1 MSNSH
6 VQSAKAIAGLRGP
19 SGLFVQSAAADMIHG
34 SKEIEMKSVRS
45 GFLLL
50 SATLMGTIAF
60 GQGVPPLPSGIDLSG
75 AWFPLTHQDSGLGT
89 AAGMIADWG
98 GIPMNEAARIY
109 GLSWSASRITVRQHQ
124 CAGYVPPYFYV
135 APGNYRIW
143 EERDPDT
150 QRLVAIKM
158 YGQIAEGLRTI
169 WMDGRPHPPAYAQHT
184 WLGFST
190 GKFEGN
196 VLTVFT
202 THIKRGWVRANGAP
216 QSDQATVTDHFIRH
230 GDRITYFSVINDP
243 VYLAEPLSKT
253 SELQRSLKQ
262 PDAWLYACDDAEQI
276 VGRPDDQ
283 VPHHLFGENPF
294 LREYADKN
302 KVPLLGALG
311 GPETMYPEYVAK
323 LKTATDAEAL
333 AKTRPLSG
341 AQRASRA
348 VDPDPHD
355 GEIHVLPVQGNV
367 YMLVGDGGNIAAQVG
382 NQGALVVDTGSGQ
395 LADKVIAAIR
405 KLTDKPIQF
414 IVNTSFHADHTG
426 GNLKIHAA
434 GADPSLV
441 GSFFSNQFADAGQGA
456 TIIGNQTIQDRMS
469 VAGTPASG
477 WPSDTFLTGRRRK
490 FQNGEA
496 VEIFFQ
502 PNAITDGDSIVH
514 FRRSDVIVT
523 GDIFTT
529 TQYPFID
536 VKNGGTVQGEIA
548 ALNYILDKTV
558 YEHDEEGGT
567 LIIPG
572 HGRLCD
578 EWEVAEYRDMI
589 VIIRDRVQALIKT
602 GATLQQV
609 QAARVTADYDDRFG
623 ATTGPWTTNMFVEAV
638 YTSLKNAGARD

>member
-1 MSNSH
+1 M
-6 VQSAKAIAGLRGP
+6 
-19 SGLFVQSAAADMIHG
+19 
-34 SKEIEMKSVRS
+34 
-45 GFLLL
+45 
-50 SATLMGTIAF
+50 
-60 GQGVPPLPSGIDLSG
+60 
-75 AWFPLTHQDSGLGT
+75 
-89 AAGMIADWG
+89 
-98 GIPMNEAARIY
+98 
-109 GLSWSASRITVRQHQ
+109 
-124 CAGYVPPYFYV
+124 
-135 APGNYRIW
+135 
-143 EERDPDT
+143 
-150 QRLVAIKM
+150 
-158 YGQIAEGLRTI
+158 
-169 WMDGRPHPPAYAQHT
+169 
-184 WLGFST
+184 
-190 GKFEGN
+190 
-196 VLTVFT
+196 
-202 THIKRGWVRANGAP
+202 
-216 QSDQATVTDHFIRH
+216 
-230 GDRITYFSVINDP
+230 
-243 VYLAEPLSKT
+243 
-253 SELQRSLKQ
+253 
-262 PDAWLYACDDAEQI
+262 
-276 VGRPDDQ
+276 
-283 VPHHLFGENPF
+283 
-294 LREYADKN
+294 
-302 KVPLLGALG
+302 
-311 GPETMYPEYVAK
+311 
-323 LKTATDAEAL
+323 
-333 AKTRPLSG
+333 
-341 AQRASRA
+341 
-348 VDPDPHD
+348 
-355 GEIHVLPVQGNV
+355 
-367 YMLVGDGGNIAAQVG
+367 YMLVGDGGNIAVQVG

-469 VAGTPASG
+469 AAGTAASG
-477 WPSDTFLTGRRRK
+477 WPSDTFLTRRRRK

-602 GATLQQV
+602 GATLEQV

-623 ATTGPWTTNMFVEAV
+623 ATTGPWTTNLFVEAV
-638 YTSLKNAGARD
+638 YTSLKNAAARD